1 MAVRH
6 NKRDKFEQMREDA
19 IERILSAAK
28 ALFANNG
35 YAATT
40 VQMIA
45 QKANLVPS
53 AIYHYFAGKE
63 DLLEAVLDREMAEV
77 DKTINIGLQQYLL
90 QEGTDAFLD
99 FMMKSVC
106 ENKERIS
113 LMCHLVQFRNAT
125 EYCKD
130 KLHLIHHFSEIIG
143 DYIRVPEA
151 REAAVDI
158 IIDFV
163 CSAAFY
169 SITGRRDIFERQIGQ
184 LKTKANN
191 LLMGKLLDPSQV

>member
-28 ALFANNG
+28 ELFANNG

-63 DLLEAVLDREMAEV
+63 DLLEAVLDREMVRSIRQSILACNS
-77 DKTINIGLQQYLL
+77 IYWR
-90 QEGTDAFLD
+90 
-99 FMMKSVC
+99 M
-106 ENKERIS
+106 
-113 LMCHLVQFRNAT
+113 VQM
-125 EYCKD
+125 
-130 KLHLIHHFSEIIG
+130 HS
-143 DYIRVPEA
+143 
-151 REAAVDI
+151 
-158 IIDFV
+158 
-163 CSAAFY
+163 
-169 SITGRRDIFERQIGQ
+169 
-184 LKTKANN
+184 
-191 LLMGKLLDPSQV
+191 